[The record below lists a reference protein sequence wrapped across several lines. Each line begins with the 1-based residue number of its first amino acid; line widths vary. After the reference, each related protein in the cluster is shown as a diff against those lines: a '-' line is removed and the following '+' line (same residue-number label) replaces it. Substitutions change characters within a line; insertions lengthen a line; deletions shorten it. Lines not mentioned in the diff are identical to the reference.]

1 MRSGPFNK
9 FFTKVLGALVI
20 GLLFIII
27 GGQLYRYINDRHDT
41 KEAVLCSINENI
53 SFEGVII
60 RDETVIPYT
69 GYSSSDIISYNYAD
83 GSKVSKGDKLAQIFS
98 TPEEASASS
107 RLAKT
112 EAKIEMLKRAQNP
125 GTTDYV
131 QPESI
136 SRRID
141 ENYKQLIALA
151 NENRFVGFE
160 EQKNDMTLVMNIFN
174 IISGLS
180 ANYNVKIS
188 ELETEA
194 VKLRQQVS
202 SAKGE
207 KLADRTGYF
216 VSYCDGYEDILNK
229 KKALSLTEED
239 INTIIAEAA
248 TKRRD
253 VPKSSIGKMFS
264 DYSAYIV
271 GVIDHDP
278 RVTVDSRLKLSS
290 DSSDTL
296 YDVTVVSCRDMN
308 DGKSVAVFSCDILDS
323 AIASSRIHSMQLI
336 FDEYSGIKVPRS
348 AIRFLGEDK
357 GVYVILGE
365 DITFKKIDVIY
376 EGSDFV
382 ISRNTSDDDS
392 LRLYDQ
398 ILLEVVKEEDVRA
411 FREKQEQL
419 EGVSG
424 GEEESDGD
432 PSEDSGSEE

>member
-41 KEAVLCSINENI
+41 KEAVLCSINDNI
-53 SFEGVII
+53 AFDGII
-60 RDETVIPYT
+60 VRDESVITYT

-83 GSKVSKGDKLAQIFS
+83 GSKVSKGDRLAQIFS

-112 EAKIEMLKRAQNP
+112 EAKIEMLRRAQNP

-136 SRRID
+136 SRKID
-141 ENYKQLIALA
+141 DNYKQLVALS
-151 NENRFVGFE
+151 NENRFAAFE
-160 EQKNDMTLVMNIFN
+160 EQKNDMTFVMNIFN

-194 VKLRQQVS
+194 VKLRQQAA

-207 KLADRTGYF
+207 KLADQTGYF

-229 KKALSLTEED
+229 KKALSLTVED
-239 INTIIAEAA
+239 INGVLAEAENR
-248 TKRRD
+248 RRD
-253 VPKSSIGKMFS
+253 VPKSSIGKMFT

-271 GVIDHDP
+271 GVIDSDP
-278 RVTVDSRLKLSS
+278 RVTEDSRMKLSS
-290 DSSDTL
+290 DASDTI
-296 YDVTVVSCRDMN
+296 YDVTVVSCKDAG
-308 DGKSVAVFSCDILDS
+308 DGRSVVVFSCDILDS
-323 AIASSRIHSMQLI
+323 AIASSRIQSMQLI
-336 FDEYSGIKVPRS
+336 FDEYSGIKVPRT

-365 DITFKKIDVIY
+365 DITFKKIEVIY

-382 ISRNTSDDDS
+382 ISKNTSDDDS

-411 FREKQEQL
+411 FREKKQQL

-424 GEEESDGD
+424 GEEQSDGD
-432 PSEDSGSEE
+432 TEQDSGSEG

>member
-41 KEAVLCSINENI
+41 KEAVLCSINEDI
-53 SFEGVII
+53 SFEGIII
-60 RDETVIPYT
+60 RDETVIPYS

-107 RLAKT
+107 RLAKI

-141 ENYKQLIALA
+141 ENYKQLIALS
-151 NENRFVGFE
+151 NENRFAGFE

-180 ANYNVKIS
+180 ANYNVRIS

-194 VKLRQQVS
+194 VKLRQQAA

-207 KLADRTGYF
+207 KLADQTGYF
-216 VSYCDGYEDILNK
+216 VSCCDGYEDILNK
-229 KKALSLTEED
+229 KKALSLTEQD
-239 INTIIAEAA
+239 INTIIAEADS
-248 TKRRD
+248 KRRD
-253 VPKSSIGKMFS
+253 VPQSLIGKMFS

-271 GVIDHDP
+271 GVIDNDP

-296 YDVTVVSCRDMN
+296 YDVTVVSCRDMG
-308 DGKSVAVFSCDILDS
+308 DGKSVAVFSCDILD
-323 AIASSRIHSMQLI
+323 AALASSRIHSMQLI
-336 FDEYSGIKVPRS
+336 FDEYSGIKVPRT

-411 FREKQEQL
+411 FREKKEQL
-419 EGVSG
+419 DGVSG
-424 GEEESDGD
+424 GEEQSDGD
-432 PSEDSGSEE
+432 TSEDSGSEG

>member
-41 KEAVLCSINENI
+41 KEAVLCSINEDI
-53 SFEGVII
+53 SFEGIII
-60 RDETVIPYT
+60 RDETVIPYS

-141 ENYKQLIALA
+141 ENYKQLIALS
-151 NENRFVGFE
+151 NENRFAGFE

-180 ANYNVKIS
+180 ANYNVRIS

-194 VKLRQQVS
+194 VKLRQQAA

-207 KLADRTGYF
+207 KLADQTGYF
-216 VSYCDGYEDILNK
+216 VSCCDGYEDILNK
-229 KKALSLTEED
+229 KKALSLTEQD
-239 INTIIAEAA
+239 INTIIAEADS
-248 TKRRD
+248 KRRD
-253 VPKSSIGKMFS
+253 VPQSLIGKMFS

-271 GVIDHDP
+271 GVIDNDP

-296 YDVTVVSCRDMN
+296 YDVTVVSCRDMG
-308 DGKSVAVFSCDILDS
+308 DGKSVAVFSCDILDT
-323 AIASSRIHSMQLI
+323 ALASSRIHSMQLI
-336 FDEYSGIKVPRS
+336 FDEYSGIKVPRT

-411 FREKQEQL
+411 FREKKEQL

-424 GEEESDGD
+424 GEEQSDGD
-432 PSEDSGSEE
+432 TSEDSGSEG